1 MTEALVVK
9 HLSVEQVKWVQVPPV
24 THEEFRRNLLGV
36 ESARGGRFPC
46 TEDIAGFKS
55 LDLHQ

>member
-1 MTEALVVK
+1 
-9 HLSVEQVKWVQVPPV
+9 
-24 THEEFRRNLLGV
+24 LGV